1 MKINPQS
8 VKINIPN
15 FILAVVL
22 SLSTENLLSAEEI
35 GTAFGVTIGKPFP
48 ETIST
53 ISKTTNGVIVI
64 HIFKPKNIKYIETV
78 ATASFVNDKTNYVCS
93 ITGFGNFETKTEQ
106 DEAAEVLKG
115 LLETK
120 YTTSTSRKKESVLQR
135 RFSIEQGSHSV
146 SIETEINL
154 SNFPRAHQISVNYAD
169 EVLARQI
176 IDYQKRLKIKQT
188 NSDSF

>member
-1 MKINPQS
+1 MKPPS
-8 VKINIPN
+8 VKINIPK
-15 FILAVVL
+15 FKLVLVL
-22 SLSTENLLSAEEI
+22 SLSTTNLLSSEEI

-48 ETIST
+48 ESVSTIST
-53 ISKTTNGVIVI
+53 TTNGAIVI
-64 HIFKPKNIKYIETV
+64 HIFKPKNIKYIESV

-106 DEAAEVLKG
+106 DEAAEVLKA
-115 LLETK
+115 LLATK

-135 RFSIEQGSHSV
+135 RFSIEQGSRSV
-146 SIETEINL
+146 SIETELNL
-154 SNFPRAHQISVNYAD
+154 SNFPRGHQISVNYAD

-176 IDYQKRLKIKQT
+176 LDYQKRLKIKQT